1 MVALYTATIFLGAT
15 LLFLLQPMFARM
27 VLPLLGGS
35 PAVWNTAMVFFQAVL
50 LAGYAYAHASLRQLG
65 TRRQPLWHLPVML
78 LPFAVLP
85 VAVRSG
91 WTPPADANPAGW
103 LLALMA
109 VAIGLPFLVVSTS
122 SSVLQGWFSATGHPR
137 ARDPYFLYAAS
148 NAGSMLALLGY
159 PTLVEPNLTLSQQ
172 SALWSWGYGLLVLL
186 TAACA
191 WRLRRAA
198 GSTVTTAL
206 PPDLKSQISNLSST
220 PAARPDR
227 AQRIQ
232 WVVLSFLPSS
242 LLLGV
247 TSHLSTEVAA
257 IPLMW
262 VVPLALYLAT
272 FVLVFARRQW
282 IRPDLLRRM
291 FPILLVPLVM
301 LFDLHATEPV
311 GGLAVLHLA
320 VFFVAALL
328 CHGNLAAGRPDA
340 AHLTEFYLWLAVGG
354 ALGGIFNG
362 LIAPQVF
369 SSVVE
374 YPLVLVL
381 IAALALQPAGR
392 SFLSSLRPVPADLL
406 WPALLGAGIA
416 GTVLALNRTSLGAGT
431 SAPGIVFGAGA
442 VACFLFS
449 KRPLRFALGAGA
461 LLLAGLTFEGQ
472 RGTLL
477 HIERSFF
484 GVHRV
489 TVDASGQFHQ
499 LLHGKTLHGRQS
511 LDPARRRE
519 PLTYYHPSGPI
530 GEILTRLGTRPS
542 LRVGAVGLGAG
553 SLAGY
558 VRPGQSWTYF
568 EIDPVVVRLAR
579 DERYFSY
586 LRDAPAPVRIVLG
599 DARLS
604 LGNEPDQSFDLMVL
618 DAYSAD
624 SIPVH
629 LATSEALALYLR
641 KLAPGGILAFH
652 ISNWHLD
659 LEPVFANL
667 ARAAGIPCLVRDDTA
682 LTPEQQALGKS
693 PSVWVAMARTPADLA
708 WIASNAS
715 WQPARTSDGAAW
727 TDDFS
732 SLLSVFRWW

>member
-1 MVALYTATIFLGAT
+1 MVALYTVTLFVGAT

-50 LAGYAYAHASLRQLG
+50 LAGYAYAHASLRWLG
-65 TRRQPLWHLPVML
+65 PRRQPLWHLPLML

-103 LLALMA
+103 LLALMT

-122 SSVLQGWFSATGHPR
+122 SSVLQGWFSTTGHPR

-159 PTLVEPNLTLSQQ
+159 PLLVEPNLTLPRQ
-172 SALWSWGYGLLVLL
+172 SLLWSWGYGLLAVL

-191 WRLRRAA
+191 WRLRRPA
-198 GSTVTTAL
+198 GMPA
-206 PPDLKSQISNLSST
+206 DLKSQISNLRST
-220 PAARPDR
+220 PATRPNR
-227 AQRIQ
+227 NQRVH

-272 FVLVFARRQW
+272 FVLVFARRPW
-282 IRPDLLRRM
+282 IRFDLLRRV
-291 FPILLVPLVM
+291 FPMLLVPLVM
-301 LFDLHATEPV
+301 LFDLQATEPV
-311 GGLAVLHLA
+311 GGLAALHLA
-320 VFFVAALL
+320 VFFIGALL
-328 CHGNLAAGRPDA
+328 CHGTLAASRPA
-340 AHLTEFYLWLAVGG
+340 AENLTEFYLWLAVGG

-362 LIAPQVF
+362 LVAPLVF
-369 SSVVE
+369 SSVAE
-374 YPLVLVL
+374 YPLVLAL
-381 IAALALQPAGR
+381 TAAFALRPAGDPGA
-392 SFLSSLRPVPADLL
+392 SAARPAWADLL
-406 WPALLGAGIA
+406 WPALLGAGVA
-416 GTVLALNRTSLGAGT
+416 GAILALGRAGLGAGT
-431 SAPGIVFGAGA
+431 PAPGIVFGLGA
-442 VACFLFS
+442 VVCFLFS
-449 KRPLRFALGAGA
+449 KRPLRFALGTGA
-461 LLLAGLTFEGQ
+461 LLLAGLAFEGQ
-472 RGTLL
+472 RGALL
-477 HIERSFF
+477 HIARSFF

-519 PLTYYHPSGPI
+519 PLTYYHPTGPV
-530 GEILTRLGTRPS
+530 GEILTRLATRPT

-553 SLAGY
+553 SLAGFAQ
-558 VRPGQSWTYF
+558 PGQAWTYF
-568 EIDPVVVRLAR
+568 EIDPIVVQLAR
-579 DERYFSY
+579 DERYFTY
-586 LRDAPAPVRIVLG
+586 LRDAPVPVRVVLG

-604 LGNEPDQSFDLMVL
+604 LGREPDQGFDLLVL

-624 SIPVH
+624 SVPVH
-629 LATSEALALYLR
+629 LATREALALYLR
-641 KLAPGGILAFH
+641 KLAPGGVLTFH

-667 ARAAGIPCLVRDDTA
+667 ARDAGIPCLVRDDTA
-682 LTPEQQALGKS
+682 VSAEMQARGKS

-708 WIASNAS
+708 WLANDSR
-715 WQPARTSDGAAW
+715 WQPARTSGGAAW

>member
-1 MVALYTATIFLGAT
+1 MVALYTVTIFVGAT
-15 LLFLLQPMFARM
+15 LLFLLQPMFARL

-35 PAVWNTAMVFFQAVL
+35 PAVWNTAMVFFQAAL
-50 LAGYAYAHASLRQLG
+50 LAGYAYAHVSLRRLG
-65 TRRQPLWHLPVML
+65 ARRQPSWHLLLML

-91 WTPPADANPAGW
+91 WSPPVDTNPALW
-103 LLALMA
+103 LLALMTI
-109 VAIGLPFLVVSTS
+109 AIGLPFFVVSTS
-122 SSVLQGWFSATGHPR
+122 SSILQGWFSTSNHPR

-159 PTLVEPNLTLSQQ
+159 PLLVEPNLTLPRQ
-172 SALWSWGYGLLVLL
+172 SLLWSWGYGLLVVL

-191 WRLRRAA
+191 WRLRRQSGIAA
-198 GSTVTTAL
+198 GPAM
-206 PPDLKSQISNLSST
+206 PADLKFQVSDFRSG

-227 AQRIQ
+227 RKRLR

-272 FVLVFARRQW
+272 FVLVFARRPW
-282 IRPDLLRRM
+282 IRADLLRRA

-311 GGLAVLHLA
+311 GGLALLHLA

-328 CHGNLAAGRPDA
+328 CHGELAASRPA
-340 AHLTEFYLWLAVGG
+340 AENVTEFYLWLAVGG

-362 LIAPQVF
+362 LVAPLVF
-369 SSVVE
+369 RSVAE
-374 YPLVLVL
+374 YPLALAL
-381 IAALALQPAGR
+381 SAAFALQPAGAAGAR
-392 SFLSSLRPVPADLL
+392 PWRPVRGDWL
-406 WPALLGAGIA
+406 WPSLLGAGIA
-416 GTVLALNRTSLGAGT
+416 GTILGLERAGLGGGT
-431 SAPGIVFGAGA
+431 AAPGIVFGLGA

-449 KRPLRFALGAGA
+449 TRPLRFALGIGA
-461 LLLAGLTFEGQ
+461 LLLAGLAFEGQ
-472 RGTLL
+472 RGGLL

-519 PLTYYHPSGPI
+519 PLTYYHPTGPV
-530 GEILTRLGTRPS
+530 GEILTRLATRPA

-553 SLAGY
+553 SLAGF
-558 VRPGQSWTYF
+558 VQPGQTWTYF
-568 EIDPVVVRLAR
+568 EIDPVVAQLAR
-579 DERYFSY
+579 DERYFTY

-604 LGNEPDQSFDLMVL
+604 LGREPDQGFDLLVL

-624 SIPVH
+624 SVPVH
-629 LATSEALALYLR
+629 LATREALALYLR
-641 KLAPGGILAFH
+641 KLAPGGVLAFH

-667 ARAAGIPCLVRDDTA
+667 ARDAGIPCLVRDDTA
-682 LTPEQQALGKS
+682 VAPELQARGKS

-708 WIASNAS
+708 LLANDSR
-715 WQPARTSDGAAW
+715 WQPARTSAGAPW

>member
-1 MVALYTATIFLGAT
+1 MVALFTVTIFVSAA

-35 PAVWNTAMVFFQAVL
+35 PAVWNTAMVFFQASL
-50 LAGYAYAHASLRQLG
+50 LAGYAYAHASLRRLG
-65 TRRQPLWHLPVML
+65 PRRQPLWHLPLML

-91 WTPPADANPAGW
+91 WTPPADINPAGW
-103 LLALMA
+103 LLALMT
-109 VAIGLPFLVVSTS
+109 VSIGLPFLVVSTS
-122 SSVLQGWFSATGHPR
+122 SSILQGWFSTTDHPR

-159 PTLVEPNLTLSQQ
+159 PILIEPNLTLPRQ
-172 SALWSWGYGLLVLL
+172 SLLWAWGYGLLVVL

-191 WRLRRAA
+191 WRLRLGAGRAD
-198 GSTVTTAL
+198 TTAR
-206 PPDLKSQISNLSST
+206 PADLRSQISNLKSD
-220 PAARPDR
+220 PASRPDR
-227 AQRIQ
+227 RQRTR

-262 VVPLALYLAT
+262 VVPLTLYLAT
-272 FVLVFARRQW
+272 FVLVFARRPW
-282 IRPDLLRRM
+282 IRADLLRRV

-328 CHGNLAAGRPDA
+328 CHGNLAASRPA
-340 AHLTEFYLWLAVGG
+340 AENLTGFYLWLAVGG

-362 LIAPQVF
+362 LVAPLIF
-369 SSVVE
+369 SSVAE

-381 IAALALQPAGR
+381 TAAFALQPAG
-392 SFLSSLRPVPADLL
+392 STAVPAARPGWADGL
-406 WPALLGAGIA
+406 WPALLGTGIA
-416 GTVLALNRTSLGAGT
+416 GAILALDRAGLGSGT
-431 SAPGIVFGAGA
+431 PAPGIVFGVGA

-461 LLLAGLTFEGQ
+461 LLLAGLAYVGP

-477 HIERSFF
+477 HMERSFF

-489 TVDASGQFHQ
+489 TVDTAGQYHQ
-499 LLHGKTLHGRQS
+499 LLHGKTLHGRQA

-519 PLTYYHPSGPI
+519 PLTYYHPTGPV
-530 GEILTRLGTRPS
+530 GEILTRLADRPA

-553 SLAGY
+553 ALAGY
-558 VRPGQSWTYF
+558 VQPGQAWTYF

-579 DERYFSY
+579 DERYFTY
-586 LRDAPAPVRIVLG
+586 LRDAPVPVRVVLG

-604 LGNEPDQSFDLMVL
+604 LAREPDQAFDLLVL

-624 SIPVH
+624 SVPIH
-629 LATSEALALYLR
+629 LATREALALYLR
-641 KLAPGGILAFH
+641 KLAPGGVLAFH

-667 ARAAGIPCLVRDDTA
+667 ARDTGIPCLVRDDTT
-682 LTPEQQALGKS
+682 LTPEMQARGKS
-693 PSVWVAMARTPADLA
+693 PSVWVAMARAPADLTFLA
-708 WIASNAS
+708 KDSR
-715 WQPARTSDGAAW
+715 WQPARTSGDAPW

-732 SLLSVFRWW
+732 SLLRVFRWW

>member
-1 MVALYTATIFLGAT
+1 MVALYTVTIFVGAT

-35 PAVWNTAMVFFQAVL
+35 PAVWNTAMVFFQAAL
-50 LAGYAYAHASLRQLG
+50 LAGYAYVHISLRRLG
-65 TRRQPLWHLPVML
+65 PRGQPLWHLPLML

-85 VAVRSG
+85 VAIRSG

-103 LLALMA
+103 LLALMT

-122 SSVLQGWFSATGHPR
+122 SSVLQGWFSATNHPR

-159 PTLVEPNLTLSQQ
+159 PILVEPNLTLPRQ
-172 SALWSWGYGLLVLL
+172 SLLWSWGYGLLVVL

-191 WRLRRAA
+191 LAGRRRAGSAA
-198 GSTVTTAL
+198 GPAESA
-206 PPDLKSQISNLSST
+206 DLKSHISNVSFT
-220 PAARPDR
+220 PATRPNR
-227 AQRIQ
+227 SQRLR
-232 WVVLSFLPSS
+232 WVLLSFLPSS

-272 FVLVFARRQW
+272 FVLVFARRPW
-282 IRPDLLRRM
+282 FRADLLRRV

-328 CHGNLAAGRPDA
+328 CHGNLAASRPA
-340 AHLTEFYLWLAVGG
+340 AEHLTDFYLWLAVGG

-362 LIAPQVF
+362 LLAPLIF
-369 SSVVE
+369 NSVAE
-374 YPLVLVL
+374 YPLALAVT
-381 IAALALQPAGR
+381 AAFALQPGGTTAAR
-392 SFLSSLRPVPADLL
+392 LTWADGL
-406 WPALLGAGIA
+406 WPALLGAGVA
-416 GTVLALNRTSLGAGT
+416 GTILALDRAGLGSGT
-431 SAPGIVFGAGA
+431 AAPGIVFGLGA

-449 KRPLRFALGAGA
+449 PRPRRFALGAGA
-461 LLLAGLTFEGQ
+461 LLLAGLAFEGQ
-472 RGTLL
+472 RGTVL

-489 TVDASGQFHQ
+489 TADASAQFHQ

-519 PLTYYHPSGPI
+519 PLTYYHPSGPV
-530 GEILTRLGTRPS
+530 GEILTRLATRPA

-553 SLAGY
+553 SLAGF
-558 VRPGQSWTYF
+558 VQPGQAWTYF

-579 DERYFSY
+579 DERYFTY
-586 LRDAPAPVRIVLG
+586 LRDAPAPVRVVLG

-604 LGNEPDQSFDLMVL
+604 LGREPDHAFDLLVL

-624 SIPVH
+624 SVPMH
-629 LATSEALALYLR
+629 LATREALALYLH
-641 KLAPGGILAFH
+641 KLAPGGVLAFH

-667 ARAAGIPCLVRDDTA
+667 ARDAGIPCLVRDDTA
-682 LTPEQQALGKS
+682 VSPEMQARGKS
-693 PSVWVAMARTPADLA
+693 PSVWVAMGRTPADLA
-708 WIASNAS
+708 FLANDSR
-715 WQPARTSDGAAW
+715 WQPARTSDDAPW